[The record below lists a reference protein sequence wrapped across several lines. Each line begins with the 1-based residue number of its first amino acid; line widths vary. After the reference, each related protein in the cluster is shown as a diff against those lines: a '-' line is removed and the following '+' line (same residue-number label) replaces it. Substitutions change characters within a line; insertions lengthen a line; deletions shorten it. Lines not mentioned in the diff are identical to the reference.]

1 MTMTASKKAASKPS
15 AKPAKPTSTK
25 STRSTSKA
33 DRTYDAIVVG
43 GGHNGLVNGAYLAKS
58 GLKTLIIERRHLVGG
73 AAITEEL
80 RPGFWF
86 TTFSYALSLL
96 RPDIIQDLELT
107 KHGFMPLLMSTT
119 FAPDGEGDYLL
130 FTQDHAQNQKE
141 IARHSKHD
149 ADAYD
154 QYSHD
159 MEMVCQAIKPLLDMV
174 PPDIFSDDPE
184 ELIALASLG
193 SRFKKLDK
201 RVLHNAVR
209 LLTGSAADFLDDYFE
224 SDLLKGYLASS
235 SIIGTKVGPRSQG
248 SGLVLLYHS
257 IGEHDGE
264 FGSWAFHKKGNGGF
278 TQVLKRAA
286 ESFGAEIILESPV
299 DSVITKDG
307 KATGVALADG
317 TEYYA
322 DTVVSALDPRRTFL
336 ELVNP
341 RELPDD
347 LVENIQRFRFQ
358 GTSSKVNFALDGLP
372 KYPALG
378 DRGDQFRGFT
388 NIGPSMDY
396 LERAFDDAKYGW
408 YSQNPYIDMAIQST
422 IDADM
427 APPGKH
433 VMSCFIQYTPYHLR
447 ESDWD
452 TEKEN
457 LGRHGPANAGE
468 VLPGLR
474 RSRDPARGGHAAPHR
489 ADGRAQR
496 GQHLRR
502 RVLRPADVLLPP
514 GAGLVAVPDP
524 DRRLLPVRL
533 GHASG
538 RLRHGR
544 AGQARRRPDP
554 QGPGQGKGP
563 RLGPGAR
570 RARPCHHR
578 GSSGSSSSTTSL
590 RTWLLEQLSDEDL
603 AFALPGNP
611 PLGDLLRRDR
621 RYRAG
626 LHRRVPDAPA
636 RRGSRPTGIRDSGAA
651 SPGCRPGTP
660 SWTPTC
666 WRRSRPSPTT
676 SSRLGSWSAATA
688 SRCRSAGTSTRTAR
702 RCSSSAA
709 TPTCTCG
716 RWASTA
722 ASTGRTGSARAGAP
736 SVPASH
742 PGTWKTAGSPQGDPP
757 S

>member
-1 MTMTASKKAASKPS
+1 MTTTIPTRKPS
-15 AKPAKPTSTK
+15 STARSTK
-25 STRSTSKA
+25 TTLRA

-43 GGHNGLVNGAYLAKS
+43 GGHNGLVNGAYLAKA
-58 GLKTLIIERRHLVGG
+58 GLKTLILERRHLVGG

-107 KHGFMPLLMSTT
+107 KYGFMPLLMSST
-119 FAPDGEGDYLL
+119 FAPDEHGDHLWL
-130 FTQDHAQNQKE
+130 TQDHNENLKE
-141 IARHSKHD
+141 IGRHSKHD
-149 ADAYD
+149 ADAYE

-159 MEMVCQAIKPLLDMV
+159 VEMVCQAIKPLLDMV

-184 ELIALASLG
+184 ELLALAG
-193 SRFKKLDK
+193 IGYRFKKLPK

-209 LLTGSAADFLDDYFE
+209 LLTGSAADFLDDYFD

-278 TQVLKRAA
+278 TQVLARAA
-286 ESFGAEIILESPV
+286 EALGAEIVLESPV
-299 DSVITKDG
+299 EAVITRNG
-307 KATGVALADG
+307 RTTGVALADG

-372 KYPALG
+372 YYPPLG
-378 DRGDQFRGFT
+378 HKADHFRGFT

-408 YSQNPYIDMAIQST
+408 YSQHPYIDMAVQST
-422 IDADM
+422 IDPDM

-433 VMSCFIQYTPYHLR
+433 VMSCFIQYTPYQLR

-457 LGRHGPANAGE
+457 LGDTVQRTLETFFPGFGDLVLQREVRTPLDIERTVGLSEGNIFAGE
-468 VLPGLR
+468 FF
-474 RSRDPARGGHAAPHR
+474 AP
-489 ADGRAQR
+489 QMFFF
-496 GQHLRR
+496 
-502 RVLRPADVLLPP
+502 RPAP
-514 GAGLVAVPDP
+514 GWSQYRTPIDGYYQC
-524 DRRLLPVRL
+524 
-533 GHASG
+533 GSG
-538 RLRHGR
+538 THPGGCVMGAPGKLA
-544 AGQARRRPDP
+544 AGQIL
-554 QGPGQGKGP
+554 K
-563 RLGPGAR
+563 
-570 RARPCHHR
+570 
-578 GSSGSSSSTTSL
+578 
-590 RTWLLEQLSDEDL
+590 
-603 AFALPGNP
+603 
-611 PLGDLLRRDR
+611 DR
-621 RYRAG
+621 
-626 LHRRVPDAPA
+626 
-636 RRGSRPTGIRDSGAA
+636 
-651 SPGCRPGTP
+651 
-660 SWTPTC
+660 
-666 WRRSRPSPTT
+666 
-676 SSRLGSWSAATA
+676 
-688 SRCRSAGTSTRTAR
+688 
-702 RCSSSAA
+702 
-709 TPTCTCG
+709 
-716 RWASTA
+716 
-722 ASTGRTGSARAGAP
+722 ARAG
-736 SVPASH
+736 V
-742 PGTWKTAGSPQGDPP
+742 TARA
-757 S
+757 